1 MTPIHRKHQQRPAA
15 QLAGQ
20 QHCQDEAQVAR
31 KSGDPAFRAAKHKQ
45 FWLRQDG
52 PPQLQVC
59 LTAALQRR
67 ACSCFGQ
74 APAARRCPKLLEKG
88 QARSGCLRPQ
98 AQIQGPKKRAVS
110 RPQKWGREMDPAPA
124 IQFGTRLGGVKLR
137 PQNWGRLAAPNLG
150 PRILLFLGLS
160 RLLHSGDSGPQTSP
174 QRGKSN
180 YTENHDLRR
189 QLSCGSD
196 QHERNLHRGG
206 PHTRSQNCLDFST
219 PDLEVTESQL
229 QASRAHCLLLLLSD
243 TLPANSHVLFP
254 QLYPCP
260 LARRH

>member
-20 QHCQDEAQVAR
+20 QHCQDEAQVTGT
-31 KSGDPAFRAAKHKQ
+31 SGETAFRAAKHKQ

-74 APAARRCPKLLEKG
+74 APAPARCCPKLLEKG

-110 RPQKWGREMDPAPA
+110 RPQKWGREMDPALA
-124 IQFGTRLGGVKLR
+124 RQFGTRLGGVKLR
-137 PQNWGRLAAPNLG
+137 PQNWGRLAAPK
-150 PRILLFLGLS
+150 F
-160 RLLHSGDSGPQTSP
+160 
-174 QRGKSN
+174 
-180 YTENHDLRR
+180 
-189 QLSCGSD
+189 
-196 QHERNLHRGG
+196 
-206 PHTRSQNCLDFST
+206 
-219 PDLEVTESQL
+219 
-229 QASRAHCLLLLLSD
+229 
-243 TLPANSHVLFP
+243 ANSSIFVAF
-254 QLYPCP
+254 QTATQAT
-260 LARRH
+260 LAHRQAPNVEKAMRTTTSAGSFLVEVINMRETCTGEAHTHEARIA

>member
-20 QHCQDEAQVAR
+20 QHCQDEAQVMG
-31 KSGDPAFRAAKHKQ
+31 KSGGPAFRAAKHKQ

-52 PPQLQVC
+52 PPQLQFC

-74 APAARRCPKLLEKG
+74 APARSPRRCPKLLEKG

-124 IQFGTRLGGVKLR
+124 VQFGTRLGGETATPK
-137 PQNWGRLAAPNLG
+137 LG
-150 PRILLFLGLS
+150 PFG
-160 RLLHSGDSGPQTSP
+160 GPSFGAANSSIFGAFQTA
-174 QRGKSN
+174 
-180 YTENHDLRR
+180 TLRR
-189 QLSCGSD
+189 LWPTDKHSTWKEQLLRTTTSAGSFLV
-196 QHERNLHRGG
+196 EVINMRETCTGEA
-206 PHTRSQNCLDFST
+206 HT
-219 PDLEVTESQL
+219 PE
-229 QASRAHCLLLLLSD
+229 
-243 TLPANSHVLFP
+243 
-254 QLYPCP
+254 
-260 LARRH
+260 ARIA